1 MDSMTGA
8 EIMIAQTIQLAIAP
22 VFVLVA
28 IGNIINTLSSRLGR
42 VVDRWRQLQGI
53 FADTSGAEHDEIVRE
68 LRVIDKR
75 MTTIGRALLMLVLT
89 ALSIG
94 ATIVVLF
101 VDEFMH
107 LGLQPVA
114 AATFI
119 IGIGLLMWALVL
131 FLRETQL
138 AAEALRIPDNYLER
152 DRKL

>member
-8 EIMIAQTIQLAIAP
+8 DIMIAQTIQLAIAP